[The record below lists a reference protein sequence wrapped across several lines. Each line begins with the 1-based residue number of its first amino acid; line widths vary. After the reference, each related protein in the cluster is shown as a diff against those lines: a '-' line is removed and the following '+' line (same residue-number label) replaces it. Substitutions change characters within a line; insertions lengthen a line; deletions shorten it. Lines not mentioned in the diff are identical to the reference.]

1 MKLTRVILWSA
12 IAFATGFVLNIGT
25 ELWYGGMPVPWPG
38 QPAGMALD
46 ARHIVG
52 SAPFGDNFT
61 FVPGWY
67 VSIGDVLLYVA
78 GPVLWVAMATL
89 LIRRA
94 LAYDRAKR
102 ERKSA
107 I

>member
-12 IAFATGFVLNIGT
+12 IAFAIGFVLNIGT

-38 QPAGMALD
+38 LPAGTVLD

-52 SAPFGDNFT
+52 FAPFGDNMLIRD
-61 FVPGWY
+61 WY